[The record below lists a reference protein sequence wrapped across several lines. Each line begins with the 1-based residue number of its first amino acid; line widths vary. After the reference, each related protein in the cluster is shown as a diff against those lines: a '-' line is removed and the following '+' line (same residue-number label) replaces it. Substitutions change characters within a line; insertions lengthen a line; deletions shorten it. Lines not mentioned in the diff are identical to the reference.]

1 MYVIH
6 IIIFACSHVYILIYT
21 YSFIYKHV
29 VSETLP
35 NSLQSLTFGYAFNQS
50 MVGVTLPNSLRNLT
64 FGARFNQCMDGVKL
78 PNCLETLTF
87 GDLFKQSLEHVTL
100 PSSLQSLTIF
110 RKQYTYA
117 DNGSFGRA
125 QVIPFALRLSLG

>member
-35 NSLQSLTFGYAFNQS
+35 NSLQSLTFSDDCNQS
-50 MVGVTLPNSLRNLT
+50 MERVELGTDGMGYRDSI
-64 FGARFNQCMDGVKL
+64 RFILYKR
-78 PNCLETLTF
+78 P
-87 GDLFKQSLEHVTL
+87 
-100 PSSLQSLTIF
+100 I
-110 RKQYTYA
+110 
-117 DNGSFGRA
+117 
-125 QVIPFALRLSLG
+125 